1 MRNFKI
7 FYHVV
12 LFFIVFIL
20 SFISING
27 EKVNSSAKASYDVKI
42 PLGIPKD
49 LWELFIPPDNPIT
62 PEKVELGRKLYFDK
76 RLSIDN
82 TVACA
87 TCHDPKFAF
96 AENKKVSEGVSGK
109 KGARNAPTV
118 LNAMF
123 FEQQFWDGRAPTL
136 EEQAKQPIINP
147 IEMGMPDHDAV
158 VKKLKGIPE
167 YVELFK
173 KVFG

>member
-1 MRNFKI
+1 MRRLEK
-7 FYHVV
+7 FYWFV
-12 LFFIVFIL
+12 LLFIVFLL
-20 SFISING
+20 SFTFVS
-27 EKVNSSAKASYDVKI
+27 EKQANSSSKASYEVKI
-42 PLGIPKD
+42 PLGIPRD
-49 LWELFIPPDNPIT
+49 LWEIFIPPDNPIT

-76 RLSIDN
+76 RLSVDN

-96 AENKKVSEGVSGK
+96 AENKKVSEGVGGK

-147 IEMGMPDHDAV
+147 IEM
-158 VKKLKGIPE
+158 
-167 YVELFK
+167 
-173 KVFG
+173 